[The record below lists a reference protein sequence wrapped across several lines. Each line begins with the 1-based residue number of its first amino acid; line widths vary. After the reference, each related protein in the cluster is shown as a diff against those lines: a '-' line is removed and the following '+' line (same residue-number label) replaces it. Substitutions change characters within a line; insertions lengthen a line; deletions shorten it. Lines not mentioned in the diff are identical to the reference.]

1 MTSSVATEFARKIR
15 DREPAI
21 GYWVVLDSPVS
32 TERIARLGYDYVAL
46 DAQHGLIGY
55 SGMLHGLMAIDASN
69 QAAGVV
75 RVEANNATAIGK
87 ALDAGAVAVIV
98 PLVNNAQDAADAVRY
113 AKYPP
118 HGIRSYGPMRSA
130 LRVGPVPA
138 EADATTLVFAM
149 IETPGGLE
157 NVEEIAAV
165 QGLDGLYVGP
175 SDLALAIG
183 AAYPGD
189 PAIKEAFEA
198 ALVRVSD
205 AAKAAGIAAGIHN
218 ASGELAQGRLDE
230 GYTFATVASDLTHL
244 EATAAAHLG
253 AARDSI
259 VNA

>member
-1 MTSSVATEFARKIR
+1 MSSAVATEFTRKIR
-15 DREPAI
+15 DREPAV

-46 DAQHGLIGY
+46 DAQHGLLGY
-55 SGMLHGLMAIDASN
+55 NGMLTGLMAIDASAR
-69 QAAGVV
+69 AAGVV

-98 PLVNNAQDAADAVRY
+98 PLVNNAQDAADAVKA

-138 EADATTLVFAM
+138 ESDATTMVFAM

-165 QGLDGLYVGP
+165 EGLDGLYVGP

-183 AAYPGD
+183 AAFPGD
-189 PAIKEAFEA
+189 PAIKDEFEA
-198 ALVRVSD
+198 ALKRVS
-205 AAKAAGIAAGIHN
+205 AAAAQAGIAAGIHN
-218 ASGELAQGRLDE
+218 ANGELANQRLGE

-244 EATAAAHLG
+244 EATAAAHLQQ
-253 AARDSI
+253 ARS
-259 VNA
+259 

>member
-1 MTSSVATEFARKIR
+1 MTSAVATEFARKIR
-15 DREPAI
+15 EREPAI

-55 SGMLHGLMAIDASN
+55 SGMLHGLLAIDASA

-87 ALDAGAVAVIV
+87 ALDAGAVAIIV

-149 IETPGGLE
+149 IETPGGLD

-165 QGLDGLYVGP
+165 PGLDGLYVGP

-183 AAYPGD
+183 AAFPGD
-189 PAIKEAFEA
+189 PAIKEEFEA

-205 AAKAAGIAAGIHN
+205 AAQAAGIAAGIHN
-218 ASGELAQGRLDE
+218 ASGELAHGRLNE

-244 EATAAAHLG
+244 EATAAAHLRS
-253 AARDSI
+253 ARTTID
-259 VNA
+259 AK

>member
-1 MTSSVATEFARKIR
+1 MTSAVATEFARKIR

-55 SGMLHGLMAIDASN
+55 SGMLHGLLAIDASA

-87 ALDAGAVAVIV
+87 ALDAGAVAIIV

-138 EADATTLVFAM
+138 EADTTTLVFAM
-149 IETPGGLE
+149 IETPGGLD

-165 QGLDGLYVGP
+165 PGLDGLYVGP

-183 AAYPGD
+183 AAFPGD
-189 PAIKEAFEA
+189 PAIKDEFEA

-205 AAKAAGIAAGIHN
+205 AAQAAGIAAGIHN
-218 ASGELAQGRLDE
+218 ASGELAHGRLNE

-244 EATAAAHLG
+244 EATAAAHLRS
-253 AARDSI
+253 ARTTID
-259 VNA
+259 AK

>member
-1 MTSSVATEFARKIR
+1 MTSAVATEFARKIR
-15 DREPAI
+15 AREPAI

-55 SGMLHGLMAIDASN
+55 SGMLHGLLAIDASA

-87 ALDAGAVAVIV
+87 ALDAGAVAIIV

-149 IETPGGLE
+149 IETPGGLD

-165 QGLDGLYVGP
+165 PGLDGLYVGP

-183 AAYPGD
+183 AAFPGD
-189 PAIKEAFEA
+189 PAIKDEFEA

-205 AAKAAGIAAGIHN
+205 AAQAAGIAAGIHN
-218 ASGELAQGRLDE
+218 ASGELAHGRLNE

-244 EATAAAHLG
+244 EATAAAHLRS
-253 AARDSI
+253 ARTTID
-259 VNA
+259 AK

>member
-1 MTSSVATEFARKIR
+1 MTSAVATEFARKIR
-15 DREPAI
+15 DREPAV

-55 SGMLHGLMAIDASN
+55 NGMLTGLMAIDASG

-98 PLVNNAQDAADAVRY
+98 PLVNDAQDAADAVKY

-138 EADATTLVFAM
+138 ESDATTMVFAM

-165 QGLDGLYVGP
+165 EGLDGLYVGP

-183 AAYPGD
+183 AAFPGD
-189 PAIKEAFEA
+189 PAIKDEFEA
-198 ALVRVSD
+198 ALKRVS
-205 AAKAAGIAAGIHN
+205 AAAAQAGIAAGIHN
-218 ASGELAQGRLDE
+218 ANGDLAHQRLGE

-244 EATAAAHLG
+244 EATAAAHLQQ
-253 AARDSI
+253 ARS
-259 VNA
+259 

>member
-1 MTSSVATEFARKIR
+1 MTSTVATEFARKIR
-15 DREPAI
+15 NREAAV

-55 SGMLHGLMAIDASN
+55 NGMLTGLMAIDASQ

-98 PLVNNAQDAADAVRY
+98 PLVNTAQDARDAVQA

-149 IETPGGLE
+149 IETPGGLA

-165 QGLDGLYVGP
+165 EGLDGLYVGP

-189 PAIKEAFEA
+189 PAIKDEFEA
-198 ALVRVSD
+198 ALKRVS
-205 AAKAAGIAAGIHN
+205 AAAQKEGIAAGIHN
-218 ASGELAQGRLDE
+218 ANGELANQRLGE

-244 EATAAAHLG
+244 EAAAAQHLQR
-253 AARDSI
+253 AQAR
-259 VNA
+259 

>member
-1 MTSSVATEFARKIR
+1 MTSAVATEFARKIR
-15 DREPAI
+15 EREPAV

-46 DAQHGLIGY
+46 DAQHGLLGY
-55 SGMLHGLMAIDASN
+55 NGMLTGLMAIDASA

-98 PLVNNAQDAADAVRY
+98 PLVNNAQDAAEAVKA

-138 EADATTLVFAM
+138 ESDATTMVFAM

-157 NVEEIAAV
+157 NVEDIAAV
-165 QGLDGLYVGP
+165 EGLDGLYVGP

-183 AAYPGD
+183 AAFPGD
-189 PAIKEAFEA
+189 PAIKDEFEA
-198 ALVRVSD
+198 ALKRVS
-205 AAKAAGIAAGIHN
+205 AAAQQAGIAAGIHN
-218 ASGELAQGRLDE
+218 ANGELANQRLGE

-244 EATAAAHLG
+244 EATAAAHLQQ
-253 AARDSI
+253 ARS
-259 VNA
+259 

>member
-1 MTSSVATEFARKIR
+1 MTAAVATEFARKIR
-15 DREPAI
+15 DREPAV

-55 SGMLHGLMAIDASN
+55 NGMLTGLMAIDASG

-98 PLVNNAQDAADAVRY
+98 PLVNDAQDAANAVKY

-118 HGIRSYGPMRSA
+118 HGIRSYGPMRSS

-138 EADATTLVFAM
+138 EADATTMVFAM

-165 QGLDGLYVGP
+165 KGLDGVYVGP

-183 AAYPGD
+183 AAFPGD
-189 PAIKEAFEA
+189 PAIKDEFEA
-198 ALVRVSD
+198 ALKRVSS
-205 AAKAAGIAAGIHN
+205 AAQKAGIAAGIHN
-218 ASGELAQGRLDE
+218 ANGALAQQRLGE

-244 EATAAAHLG
+244 EATAATHLQQ
-253 AARDSI
+253 ARS
-259 VNA
+259 

>member
-1 MTSSVATEFARKIR
+1 MTSAVATEFTRKIR
-15 DREPAI
+15 DREPAV

-46 DAQHGLIGY
+46 DAQHGLLGY
-55 SGMLHGLMAIDASN
+55 NGMLTGLMAIDASA

-98 PLVNNAQDAADAVRY
+98 PLVNNAQDAADAVKA

-138 EADATTLVFAM
+138 ESDATTMVFAM
-149 IETPGGLE
+149 IETPDGLE

-165 QGLDGLYVGP
+165 EGLDGLYVGP

-183 AAYPGD
+183 AAFPGD
-189 PAIKEAFEA
+189 PAIKDEFEA
-198 ALVRVSD
+198 ALKRVS
-205 AAKAAGIAAGIHN
+205 AAAAQAGIAAGIHN
-218 ASGELAQGRLDE
+218 ANGELANQRLGE
-230 GYTFATVASDLTHL
+230 GYSFATVASDLTHL
-244 EATAAAHLG
+244 EATAAAHLQQ
-253 AARDSI
+253 ARS
-259 VNA
+259 

>member
-1 MTSSVATEFARKIR
+1 MTSAVATEFARKIR
-15 DREPAI
+15 DREPAF

-55 SGMLHGLMAIDASN
+55 NGMLTGLMAIDASA

-98 PLVNNAQDAADAVRY
+98 PLVNDAQDAANAVKA

-138 EADATTLVFAM
+138 ESDATTMVFAM

-165 QGLDGLYVGP
+165 EGLDGLYVGP

-183 AAYPGD
+183 AAFPGD
-189 PAIKEAFEA
+189 PAIRDEFEA
-198 ALVRVSD
+198 ALKRVSD
-205 AAKAAGIAAGIHN
+205 AANKAGIAAGIHN
-218 ASGELAQGRLDE
+218 ANGELAQQRLGE

-244 EATAAAHLG
+244 EATAAAHLQQ
-253 AARDSI
+253 ARS
-259 VNA
+259 

>member
-1 MTSSVATEFARKIR
+1 MTSAVATEFARKIR
-15 DREPAI
+15 DREPAV

-55 SGMLHGLMAIDASN
+55 NGMLTGLMAIDASG

-98 PLVNNAQDAADAVRY
+98 PLVDNAQDAADAVKY

-138 EADATTLVFAM
+138 ESDATTMVFAM

-183 AAYPGD
+183 AAFPGD
-189 PAIKEAFEA
+189 PAIKEEFEA
-198 ALVRVSD
+198 ALKRVS
-205 AAKAAGIAAGIHN
+205 AAAHQAGIAAGIHN
-218 ASGELAQGRLDE
+218 ANGELAQQRLGE

-244 EATAAAHLG
+244 EATAAAHLQQ
-253 AARDSI
+253 ARS
-259 VNA
+259 

>member
-1 MTSSVATEFARKIR
+1 MTSAVATEFARKIR
-15 DREPAI
+15 DREPAV

-55 SGMLHGLMAIDASN
+55 NGMLTGLMAIDASG

-98 PLVNNAQDAADAVRY
+98 PLVDNAQDAADAVKY

-138 EADATTLVFAM
+138 ESDATTMVFAM

-183 AAYPGD
+183 AAFPGD
-189 PAIKEAFEA
+189 PAIKEEFEA
-198 ALVRVSD
+198 ALKRVS
-205 AAKAAGIAAGIHN
+205 AAAQQAGIASGIHN
-218 ASGELAQGRLDE
+218 ANGELAQQRLGE

-244 EATAAAHLG
+244 EATAAAHLQQ
-253 AARDSI
+253 ARS
-259 VNA
+259 

>member
-15 DREPAI
+15 DREPAV

-55 SGMLHGLMAIDASN
+55 NGMLTGLMAIDASA

-98 PLVNNAQDAADAVRY
+98 PLVNDAQDAANAVKA

-138 EADATTLVFAM
+138 ESDATTMVFAM

-165 QGLDGLYVGP
+165 EGLDGLYVGP

-183 AAYPGD
+183 AAFPGD
-189 PAIKEAFEA
+189 PAIKDEFEA
-198 ALVRVSD
+198 ALRRVSD
-205 AAKAAGIAAGIHN
+205 AADKAGIAAGIHN
-218 ASGELAQGRLDE
+218 ANGELAQQRLGE

-244 EATAAAHLG
+244 EATAAAHLQQ
-253 AARDSI
+253 ARS
-259 VNA
+259 

>member
-1 MTSSVATEFARKIR
+1 MTSVVATEFARKIR

-55 SGMLHGLMAIDASN
+55 SGMLHGLMAIDASH

-165 QGLDGLYVGP
+165 EGLDGLYVGP

-183 AAYPGD
+183 AAFPGD
-189 PAIKEAFEA
+189 PAIKEEFES
-198 ALVRVSD
+198 ALVRISN
-205 AAKAAGIAAGIHN
+205 AAQNAGIAAGIHN

-244 EATAAAHLG
+244 EATAAAHLS
-253 AARDSI
+253 AARAST
-259 VNA
+259 VSA

>member
-1 MTSSVATEFARKIR
+1 MTSAVATEFACKIR
-15 DREPAI
+15 DREPAV

-55 SGMLHGLMAIDASN
+55 NGMLTGLMAIDASG

-98 PLVNNAQDAADAVRY
+98 PLVNDAQDAADAVKY

-138 EADATTLVFAM
+138 ESDATTMVFAM

-165 QGLDGLYVGP
+165 EGLDGLYVGP

-183 AAYPGD
+183 AAFPGD
-189 PAIKEAFEA
+189 PAIKDEFEA
-198 ALVRVSD
+198 ALKRVS
-205 AAKAAGIAAGIHN
+205 AAAAQAGIAAGIHN
-218 ASGELAQGRLDE
+218 ANGDLAQQRLGE

-244 EATAAAHLG
+244 EATAAAHLQQ
-253 AARDSI
+253 ARS
-259 VNA
+259 

>member
-1 MTSSVATEFARKIR
+1 MTSAVATEFARKIR
-15 DREPAI
+15 DREPAV

-55 SGMLHGLMAIDASN
+55 NGMLTGLMAIDASG

-98 PLVNNAQDAADAVRY
+98 PLVNDAQDAADAVKY

-138 EADATTLVFAM
+138 ESDATTMVFAM

-165 QGLDGLYVGP
+165 EGLDGLYVGP

-183 AAYPGD
+183 AAFPGD
-189 PAIKEAFEA
+189 PAIKDEFEA
-198 ALVRVSD
+198 ALKRVS
-205 AAKAAGIAAGIHN
+205 AAAAQAGIAAGIHN
-218 ASGELAQGRLDE
+218 ANGDLAQQRLGE

-244 EATAAAHLG
+244 EATAAAHLQQ
-253 AARDSI
+253 ARS
-259 VNA
+259 

>member
-1 MTSSVATEFARKIR
+1 MTSAVATEFARKIR
-15 DREPAI
+15 DREPAV

-55 SGMLHGLMAIDASN
+55 NGMLTGLMAIDASA

-98 PLVNNAQDAADAVRY
+98 PLVNDAQDAANAVKA

-138 EADATTLVFAM
+138 ESDATTMVFAM

-165 QGLDGLYVGP
+165 EGLDGLYVGP

-183 AAYPGD
+183 AAFPGD
-189 PAIKEAFEA
+189 PAIKDEFEA
-198 ALVRVSD
+198 ALRRVSD
-205 AAKAAGIAAGIHN
+205 AAEKAGIAAGIHN
-218 ASGELAQGRLDE
+218 ANGELAQQRLGE

-244 EATAAAHLG
+244 EATAAAHLQQ
-253 AARDSI
+253 ARS
-259 VNA
+259 